1 MRRRAADM
9 LSRLASGDRTACRRR
24 APVASGAL
32 ALALAVILAGPVIG
46 AHWLF
51 LSWAFVSLMA
61 LPVSAHAADMRAGS
75 RTARRRRAD
84 RTGRELLLLMA
95 FVLAA
100 AMLALASAEAADS
113 KAAGPAR
120 ADRPLPTTVSV
131 DAPSRALPAAL
142 AAREF
147 RIEQLE
153 PLAFPELVGRVA
165 ETMGVEAA
173 LEERP
178 GRVAGEH
185 VVHAAPV
192 PFGLVMTG
200 TAPAVLDEVARL
212 SGYDWTWNHGRLVF
226 FRHADSEQ
234 RRAASLPS
242 GVAVGLLA
250 AIAENEAEAA
260 KAGGKAK
267 PDREAAAGEDG
278 ERPHAEMDP
287 ERRVASGVPGR
298 VEAGPGGRVGAKAGE
313 ALEGQAEAAPAERAP
328 REPVGWE
335 VDPERHGTVEGVL
348 RAWAE
353 RAGWQLAWETDRTF
367 EVGAAAVFP
376 GGEDEEEGFLA
387 AADALLAI
395 APMRRLL
402 SVTAYP
408 NRWLVVRDVGSA
420 AE

>member
-1 MRRRAADM
+1 MRR
-9 LSRLASGDRTACRRR
+9 G
-24 APVASGAL
+24 
-32 ALALAVILAGPVIG
+32 
-46 AHWLF
+46 
-51 LSWAFVSLMA
+51 
-61 LPVSAHAADMRAGS
+61 AADMRSRISSTA
-75 RTARRRRAD
+75 RTARRRRAA

-100 AMLALASAEAADS
+100 AVLALASADASDRQGDRS
-113 KAAGPAR
+113 LPA
-120 ADRPLPTTVSV
+120 TVSV
-131 DAPSRALPAAL
+131 EAPSRALPAEIAG
-142 AAREF
+142 REF

-153 PLAFPELVGRVA
+153 PLPFRELVGRVA

-178 GRVAGEH
+178 GRVAGGH
-185 VVHAAPV
+185 VVHADPV

-200 TAPAVLDEVARL
+200 TAPAVLDELARL
-212 SGYDWTWNHGRLVF
+212 SGYDWTWGPGRLVF

-234 RRAASLPS
+234 REALRLPS

-260 KAGGKAK
+260 KAEGKAK
-267 PDREAAAGEDG
+267 PDRDAAAGEDG

-298 VEAGPGGRVGAKAGE
+298 VEAGPGGRVDAEARA

-353 RAGWQLAWETDRTF
+353 RAGWRLAWETERRF

-376 GGEDEEEGFLA
+376 GGEDEEEGFLK

-420 AE
+420 AQ

>member
-1 MRRRAADM
+1 MRR
-9 LSRLASGDRTACRRR
+9 G
-24 APVASGAL
+24 
-32 ALALAVILAGPVIG
+32 
-46 AHWLF
+46 
-51 LSWAFVSLMA
+51 
-61 LPVSAHAADMRAGS
+61 AADMRSRISSTA

-84 RTGRELLLLMA
+84 RTGAELLLLMA

-100 AMLALASAEAADS
+100 AVLALASADASEKS
-113 KAAGPAR
+113 
-120 ADRPLPTTVSV
+120 RPLPATVSV
-131 DAPSRALPAAL
+131 EAPSRALPAEIAG
-142 AAREF
+142 REF

-153 PLAFPELVGRVA
+153 PLPFRELVGRVA

-178 GRVAGEH
+178 GRVAGGH
-185 VVHAAPV
+185 VVHADPV
-192 PFGLVMTG
+192 PFGLVMTA
-200 TAPAVLDEVARL
+200 TAPAVLDELARL
-212 SGYDWTWNHGRLVF
+212 SGYDWTWDDGRLVF

-234 RRAASLPS
+234 RRAARLPS

-250 AIAENEAEAA
+250 AIAENEAAAEAE
-260 KAGGKAK
+260 GKAK

-278 ERPHAEMDP
+278 EGPHAEMDP

-298 VEAGPGGRVGAKAGE
+298 VEAGPGGRMGATAGE

-353 RAGWQLAWETDRTF
+353 RAGWQLAWETERRF

-376 GGEDEEEGFLA
+376 GGEDEEEGFLK

-420 AE
+420 VQ